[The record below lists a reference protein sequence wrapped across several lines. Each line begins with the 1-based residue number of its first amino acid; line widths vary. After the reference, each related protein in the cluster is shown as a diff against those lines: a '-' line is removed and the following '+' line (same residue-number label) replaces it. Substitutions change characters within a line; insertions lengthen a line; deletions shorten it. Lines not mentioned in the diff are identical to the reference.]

1 MGLLQG
7 KDIINFVVLHNFDE
21 EMLFDISSMGLET
34 FAGCVHMAVSYT
46 EELGNLCFCW
56 GGSLYFL
63 SSHLCA

>member
-34 FAGCVHMAVSYT
+34 FAVEGANTKGVCIWQFRT
-46 EELGNLCFCW
+46 RK
-56 GGSLYFL
+56 SLEIFVFAGVAPYI
-63 SSHLCA
+63 S